1 MESFKDSLKLEKDL
15 KDLYD
20 TSFKEAFRVCEKIE
34 YLDLPSKIIIQSAL
48 RQALQLSDY
57 NFKIAK
63 LINEKFN
70 K

>member
-1 MESFKDSLKLEKDL
+1 MNSLKLEKEL

-20 TSFKEAFRVCEKIE
+20 TSFQEAFKVCEKIK

-63 LINEKFN
+63 LINQKFN

>member
-1 MESFKDSLKLEKDL
+1 MNSLKLEKEL

-20 TSFKEAFRVCEKIE
+20 TSFQEAFNVCERIK

-63 LINEKFN
+63 LINQKFN